1 MNHKKKV
8 SIITACKNAAACLAR
23 TINSVREQT
32 YTDYEYIIVDGA
44 STDETAGIIESNRD
58 RIGKCIS
65 EPDRGVWHAM
75 NKGIALAEGEYIYFL
90 NAGDRFYGAE
100 TLSAVFRDHVI
111 KEDLAYG
118 NIIEDHGKRQVHREF
133 PDRITSRFL
142 LGNMICHQATFA
154 RKELFERYGYFDER
168 FQFVADY
175 DFLWKCII
183 KNKVSCK
190 HIPETIAYYDMHGLT
205 EHPGNREQLVREWT
219 AVQDAYLSLPWYV
232 YLRILRPLLKEAK
245 EFCFKP

>member
-1 MNHKKKV
+1 MNHKKV
-8 SIITACKNAAACLAR
+8 SIITACKNAAAFLER
-23 TINSVREQT
+23 TIASVREQT
-32 YTDYEYIIVDGA
+32 YSGFEYIVVDGA
-44 STDETAGIIESNRD
+44 STDETAGIIGSNRD
-58 RIGKCIS
+58 RIDKWVS

-75 NKGIALAEGEYIYFL
+75 NKGIALAEGDYLYFL
-90 NAGDRFYGAE
+90 NAGDRFYRPE
-100 TLSAVFRDHVI
+100 TLSAVFRDAVV
-111 KEDLAYG
+111 KEDLVYG
-118 NIIEDHGKRQVHREF
+118 NIIEDHGARQVHREF
-133 PDRITSRFL
+133 PGRITTRFL

-183 KNKVSCK
+183 RNKATYR

-219 AVQDAYLSLPWYV
+219 AVHDAYLPLPWYV
-232 YLRILRPLLKEAK
+232 YLRFLRPLVKEAK
-245 EFCFKP
+245 DFCLKP